1 MLTILSICFVVG
13 LLLGLPIVFV
23 MGISAACAMLISE
36 PMAAILI
43 PQQFFAGINST
54 TLTAIPFFILAAELM
69 GAGELTPALLR
80 FAKSL
85 VGHIKGGLGYSSI
98 LTSVMFA
105 GISGSA
111 LADAAGPGVID
122 RQMMKKDGYS
132 PEYASAIS
140 CANAVIGP
148 IIPPSIL
155 AIIYA
160 TTDSR
165 VTVGGLFMAGVLP
178 GLLLALAVAIAN
190 FFLVRKLGY
199 TKVRPRNT
207 FTQILQLSIK
217 ASPALM
223 MPVIILVGIRGGV
236 FTPTEGAAVAAAYAM
251 FVGFFITRKLSVTML
266 PKVMLR
272 AALATAAVLLI
283 VSMATL
289 FANVLTTL
297 RLPDMLAQY
306 AAQLTDNRL
315 VALFILAGIVI
326 VTGLFIDTL
335 PALIILA
342 PVLSPVAAAFGV
354 DPIQFAVMM
363 ILNLA
368 IGMVTPPVGPVLFL
382 VSSMERVALE
392 KIIISIVPILA
403 AQFCVLLLVLL
414 FPPISTF
421 LPHSLGFTN

>member
-1 MLTILSICFVVG
+1 MLTILISCFIIG
-13 LLLGLPIVFV
+13 LLIGLPIVFV
-23 MGISAACAMLISE
+23 MGISAACVMLVSE
-36 PMAAILI
+36 PMAFILI

-140 CANAVIGP
+140 CANAVVGP

-178 GLLLALAVAIAN
+178 GLLLALAVAAAN
-190 FFLVRKLGY
+190 YFLVRKHGY
-199 TKVRPRNT
+199 TKVRQRKKLLE
-207 FTQILQLSIK
+207 ILKLSIK

-223 MPVIILVGIRGGV
+223 MPVIILVGIRGGI

-251 FVGFFITRKLSVTML
+251 FVGFFITRKLSLAIL

-289 FANVLTTL
+289 FANVLTTM
-297 RLPDMLAQY
+297 RLPDMLAKS
-306 AAQLTDNRL
+306 AAELTDSRL
-315 VALFILAGIVI
+315 IALFILAGIVL

-382 VSSMERVALE
+382 VSSMERVKLE
-392 KIIISIVPILA
+392 KIIVSIAPILV
-403 AQFCVLLLVLL
+403 AQFFVLLLIVL
-414 FPPISTF
+414 FPSISTV
-421 LPHSLGFTN
+421 LPHALGFTN

>member
-1 MLTILSICFVVG
+1 MLTVLVVCFVVG
-13 LLLGLPIVFV
+13 LLIGLPIVFV
-23 MGISAACAMLISE
+23 MGISAACAMLVSE
-36 PMAAILI
+36 PMAPILI

-69 GAGELTPALLR
+69 GAGGLTPALLR
-80 FAKSL
+80 FAKSM

-132 PEYASAIS
+132 PEYASALS
-140 CANAVIGP
+140 CANAVVGP

-178 GLLLALAVAIAN
+178 GLLLALAVAVAN
-190 FFLVRKLGY
+190 FILVRKHGY
-199 TKVRPRNT
+199 TTVHPKKKLKDI
-207 FTQILQLSIK
+207 ILFSIK

-223 MPVIILVGIRGGV
+223 MPVIILVGIRGGI
-236 FTPTEGAAVAAAYAM
+236 FTPTEGASVAAAYAM
-251 FVGFFITRKLSVTML
+251 LVGFFITRKLTWRML
-266 PKVMLR
+266 PGEMLR
-272 AALATAAVLLI
+272 SALATAAVLLI

-297 RLPDMLAQY
+297 RLPDLLAQY
-306 AAQLTDNRL
+306 ASQLTDSRI
-315 VALFILAGIVI
+315 VALLILAAIVI
-326 VTGLFIDTL
+326 ITGLFIDTL

-342 PVLSPVAAAFGV
+342 PVLSPVAASFGI

-382 VSSMERVALE
+382 VSSMEKVALE
-392 KIIISIVPILA
+392 KIIVAIAPILC
-403 AQFCVLLLVLL
+403 AQFVVLLLIVI
-414 FPPISTF
+414 FPSISTF
-421 LPHSLGFTN
+421 LPHALGFTH

>member
-1 MLTILSICFVVG
+1 MLTLLISCFVIS
-13 LLLGLPIVFV
+13 LLIGLPIVFV
-23 MGISAACAMLISE
+23 MGISAACVMLASE
-36 PMAAILI
+36 PMAPILI

-122 RQMMKKDGYS
+122 REMMKKDDYS

-140 CANAVIGP
+140 CANAVVGP

-178 GLLLALAVAIAN
+178 GLLLALAVAAAN
-190 FFLVRKLGY
+190 YLLVRKHGY
-199 TKVRPRNT
+199 TKVRPRKT
-207 FTQILQLSIK
+207 LLEIVRLSIK

-223 MPVIILVGIRGGV
+223 MPVIILVGIRGGI

-251 FVGFFITRKLSVTML
+251 FVGFFITRKLSFAML
-266 PKVMLR
+266 PEVMMR

-289 FANVLTTL
+289 FANVLTTM
-297 RLPDMLAQY
+297 RLPDMLAQH
-306 AAQLTDNRL
+306 AAELTDNRL
-315 VALFILAGIVI
+315 VALFILAGIVL

-392 KIIISIVPILA
+392 KIIVSIAPILT
-403 AQFCVLLLVLL
+403 AQFFVLLLIVL
-414 FPPISTF
+414 FPSISTF
-421 LPHSLGFTN
+421 LPYALGFTN